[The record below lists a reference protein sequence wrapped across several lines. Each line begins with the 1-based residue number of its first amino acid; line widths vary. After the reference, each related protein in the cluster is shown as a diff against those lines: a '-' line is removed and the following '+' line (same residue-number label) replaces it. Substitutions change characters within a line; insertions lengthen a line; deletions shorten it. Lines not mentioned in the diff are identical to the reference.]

1 MTPRGWVLLLC
12 AFLFAWEPLRV
23 AGELTGSIG
32 TMGMRGVAGAIE
44 LATHAAV
51 AMVAVAAGWGLWIRS
66 PHAPALAAF
75 AVAASAAVTVQTVCW
90 SSLPG
95 NTVPGE
101 RLPVALVAVAHA
113 AGWIAFLRRS
123 RRVRAAYR

>member
-1 MTPRGWVLLLC
+1 VTPRGWLLLLC
-12 AFLFAWEPLRV
+12 AFLFLWEPLRV

-32 TMGMRGVAGAIE
+32 TMGMRGAAGAIE
-44 LATHAAV
+44 LAGHAAV
-51 AMVAVAAGWGLWIRS
+51 AMLAVAAGWGLWIGN
-66 PHAPALAAF
+66 PQAPALAAF
-75 AVAASAAVTVQTVCW
+75 AVGASAAVTIQSLCW

-101 RLPVALVAVAHA
+101 RLPVSLVALAHA
-113 AGWIAFLRRS
+113 AGWIVFLRRS